1 VRIVAL
7 VSGAH
12 LLSHFFQLALAP
24 LFPVLRSE
32 LGVSYVELGALTTMF
47 YAISGVCQAFA
58 GTLVDRFGAGRVLIA
73 GVSLLAGA
81 IAAAAFATSYWML
94 IPVAIVAG
102 LGNSVFHPADLAILS
117 TRISRRIMGRA
128 YSAHATCGTLGY
140 ALSPVVIGTLA
151 WLIGWRG
158 ALLGAGLLGLAG
170 AAMLWWYRADLDAHR
185 HGTTEGAAKEG
196 APVPDAPAQSYLAVI
211 ANPVVLSAFVYFAL
225 MAGAGIGVQNFAT
238 VAMVNLF
245 GVALSAATA
254 AVTIYIAGSAVG
266 TMIGGVI
273 ADCTQRH
280 DVVAIA
286 GLGGAALFMMLAA
299 TGMLGFVGTIAVLV
313 LSGLSAGMTAPSRDM
328 LVRAIT
334 PPAAAGRIFGFVYSG
349 LDAGSCIA
357 PLVFGW
363 LIDHGLPAAI
373 FTANALLVVLAIVT
387 ILSFRRAVPRKAT
400 A

>member
-24 LFPVLRSE
+24 LFPVLSAE
-32 LGVSYVELGALTTMF
+32 FGVSYVELGALTTVF
-47 YAISGVCQAFA
+47 YATSGVCQAFA

-81 IAAAAFATSYWML
+81 IAAAAAVTSYWML
-94 IPVAIVAG
+94 IPIAVVAG

-117 TRISRRIMGRA
+117 TRISKRIMGRA

-140 ALSPVVIGTLA
+140 ALALVVIGNLA
-151 WLIGWRG
+151 ALVGWRE
-158 ALLGAGLLGLAG
+158 ALLGAAALGLCG
-170 AAMLWWYRADLDAHR
+170 AAVLWICRSELDAHR
-185 HGTTEGAAKEG
+185 RHKVEEGAASK
-196 APVPDAPAQSYLAVI
+196 SYFAVI
-211 ANPVVLSAFVYFAL
+211 ANPVVLSAFIYFAL

-245 GVALSAATA
+245 GVTLSAATA
-254 AVTIYIAGSAVG
+254 AVATYIAGTAVG

-273 ADCTQRH
+273 ADRTQRH
-280 DVVAIA
+280 DMVAIS
-286 GLGGAALFMMLAA
+286 GLCVAALFMMLAA
-299 TGMLGFVGTIAVLV
+299 TGALGFAGTIATLV
-313 LSGLSAGMTAPSRDM
+313 LAGLSAGTTAPSRDM

-349 LDAGSCIA
+349 LDAGSFVA
-357 PLVFGW
+357 PLIFGW
-363 LIDHGLPAAI
+363 LIDHGMPSAI
-373 FTANALLVVLAIVT
+373 FTANALLVVLAVGS
-387 ILSFRRAVPRKAT
+387 ILSFRRAMPRKAP